1 MFFDH
6 GLALVCPTLMI
17 SRTKSMNLFLTFKFG
32 PSRNNFVGIF
42 KATFYI
48 EEYEGFIMIDF
59 TSVIR
64 LWF

>member
-1 MFFDH
+1 
-6 GLALVCPTLMI
+6 
-17 SRTKSMNLFLTFKFG
+17 MNLFLTFKFG

-42 KATFYI
+42 KAKLYI

-59 TSVIR
+59 TPVIR

>member
-1 MFFDH
+1 
-6 GLALVCPTLMI
+6 
-17 SRTKSMNLFLTFKFG
+17 MNLFLTFKFG
-32 PSRNNFVGIF
+32 PSRNNFVGIS
-42 KATFYI
+42 KAKLYI

>member
-6 GLALVCPTLMI
+6 GLTLVCPTLMT
-17 SRTKSMNLFLTFKFG
+17 SWTKSMNLLLTFKFG

-42 KATFYI
+42 KAKLYI
-48 EEYEGFIMIDF
+48 EEYEGFIMKDF
-59 TSVIR
+59 KSVIR